1 MTEIQKETCSIIR
14 GSTGVSRDTLVSEV
28 VVGDLLELSAGDR
41 VPADCILID
50 EMDMF
55 VDQSSYFEGDKKAFQ
70 HNKQAEKQCSQN
82 HGENHLQN
90 PDIVLLQGC
99 TILSGSGRAIVCA
112 VGKNTLREV
121 MLAEKSSEDR
131 KKELCIEDDP
141 TPEQNRLSEFGKV
154 ISTFAWISALV
165 IFACLMIYWLI
176 LMMVLKQP
184 IISEKSLSL
193 LLENFMVAVTILI
206 VSVPEGLPL
215 AVSIAMAFSTDRL
228 KEDHLLIKKL

>member
-1 MTEIQKETCSIIR
+1 
-14 GSTGVSRDTLVSEV
+14 
-28 VVGDLLELSAGDR
+28 
-41 VPADCILID
+41 
-50 EMDMF
+50 
-55 VDQSSYFEGDKKAFQ
+55 
-70 HNKQAEKQCSQN
+70 
-82 HGENHLQN
+82 
-90 PDIVLLQGC
+90 
-99 TILSGSGRAIVCA
+99 LSGSGRAIVCA

-121 MLAEKSSEDR
+121 VLSEKSTEDR

-165 IFACLMIYWLI
+165 IFAVLMIYWLI

-193 LLENFMVAVTILI
+193 LLENFMVAVAILI

>member
-1 MTEIQKETCSIIR
+1 M
-14 GSTGVSRDTLVSEV
+14 
-28 VVGDLLELSAGDR
+28 
-41 VPADCILID
+41 
-50 EMDMF
+50 
-55 VDQSSYFEGDKKAFQ
+55 
-70 HNKQAEKQCSQN
+70 
-82 HGENHLQN
+82 QN